1 MNNAKNEELEE
12 RLNNWRKLAL
22 KFDEQRMSAIWIL
35 KRLKFLSQR
44 LANDYRSGAD
54 SGDWGGFV
62 GDDIQELVDLEKFL
76 KTVEEFIPVDNEA
89 KYKEA
94 LIAISNIQNELFG
107 DDWEEI
113 EQARKIALEALKD
126 E

>member
-1 MNNAKNEELEE
+1 MTEVQELQK
-12 RLNNWRKLAL
+12 RLDDWRNLAL
-22 KFDEQRMSAIWIL
+22 KFDEKRMIAIWNL
-35 KRLKFLSQR
+35 RRLKFLSGR
-44 LANDYRSGAD
+44 LASEYRSGAD
-54 SGDWGGFV
+54 SGDWGSFV

-94 LIAISNIQNELFG
+94 LIAISNIQDELFG
-107 DDWEEI
+107 GDWDEI
-113 EQARKIALEALKD
+113 EEAREIALEALKD

>member
-1 MNNAKNEELEE
+1 MTEVQELQK
-12 RLNNWRKLAL
+12 RLEDWRKLAL
-22 KFDEQRMSAIWIL
+22 KFDEKRMIALWNL
-35 KRLKFLSQR
+35 RRMKFLSAR
-44 LANDYRSGAD
+44 LADVYRSLID
-54 SGDWGGFV
+54 SGDIGYFKD
-62 GDDIQELVDLEKFL
+62 DDIPELIDLEKFL
-76 KTVEEFIPVDNEA
+76 KTVEEFIPVDNEG

-94 LIAISNIQNELFG
+94 LIAISNIQDELFG